1 MRQNYIIYKLMLFDV
16 GDGLSPIFVTDNSLI
31 LLMIISDGPIIE
43 AKSR

>member
-1 MRQNYIIYKLMLFDV
+1 MLFDV
-16 GDGLSPIFVTDNSLI
+16 GGGLSPIFVTDNSLI